1 MGDEAPQQLTTE
13 IIKKILK
20 QKRKD
25 FLKENDYQRAI
36 SDPKNMDEID
46 ALNNRLE
53 TLKASMKESLK
64 TNLHSSMFLVADTAL
79 KKFDV
84 EVDHS
89 SENYKMLSRELL
101 RLSIDLIENAIERNN
116 GDYTNAPGL
125 LEEAL
130 EEKSIKAEKIVE
142 TNEVTEDT
150 QPVLLT
156 QIVKEYLDEQSHT
169 VTEKSLVE
177 YKSALNLFAEIVG
190 DIPADQINHSELR
203 TYKNILQKLPPNKNK
218 IRKFRSLTIEQIIEL
233 KLKKTL
239 SIQTI
244 NNNIVK
250 VAQMLDWAKRHGYV
264 PENYA
269 QGSHTESTIYR
280 GRNLISKLRLYTISF
295 LQLKISNNSD
305 SKSFKIGE
313 LFTISLFIP

>member
-1 MGDEAPQQLTTE
+1 M
-13 IIKKILK
+13 
-20 QKRKD
+20 
-25 FLKENDYQRAI
+25 
-36 SDPKNMDEID
+36 
-46 ALNNRLE
+46 
-53 TLKASMKESLK
+53 
-64 TNLHSSMFLVADTAL
+64 
-79 KKFDV
+79 
-84 EVDHS
+84 
-89 SENYKMLSRELL
+89 
-101 RLSIDLIENAIERNN
+101 
-116 GDYTNAPGL
+116 